1 MKRHWQK
8 KSDMSDVKLKKDTNG
23 LHFAAGAFIGGVTSM
38 GLNSTGLPEHEAA
51 YYGLLA
57 TIVVGVIKMVR
68 DGKQYPQLIA
78 WKNGSLIASGGLITP
93 IMLAIGA

>member
-1 MKRHWQK
+1 
-8 KSDMSDVKLKKDTNG
+8 MSDVKLKKDTNG

-38 GLNSTGLPEHEAA
+38 SLNGAGFSEHDAA

-57 TIVVGVIKMVR
+57 TIMVGIFKMVR
-68 DGKQYPQLIA
+68 DGNHHPQLTA

-93 IMLAIGA
+93 IMLAIGG

>member
-1 MKRHWQK
+1 
-8 KSDMSDVKLKKDTNG
+8 MSDAKFKKDTNG

-38 GLNSTGLPEHEAA
+38 GLNSAGFLEHDAA

-57 TIVVGVIKMVR
+57 TIVVGVFKMVR
-68 DGKQYPQLIA
+68 DGNHHPQLTA

>member
-1 MKRHWQK
+1 
-8 KSDMSDVKLKKDTNG
+8 MSDAKLQKDTNG

-38 GLNSTGLPEHEAA
+38 GFAYYVPQHDAA

-57 TIVVGVIKMVR
+57 TIVAGVFKVIR
-68 DGKQYPQLIA
+68 DGNHYPQLIA
-78 WKNGSLIASGGLITP
+78 WKNGGLIASGGLITP